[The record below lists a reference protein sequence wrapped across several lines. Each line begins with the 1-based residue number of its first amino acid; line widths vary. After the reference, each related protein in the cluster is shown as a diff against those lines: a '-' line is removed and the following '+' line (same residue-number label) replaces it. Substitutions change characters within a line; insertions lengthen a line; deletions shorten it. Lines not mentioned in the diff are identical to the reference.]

1 MQIRKCVRM
10 EIVAVRASRC
20 NVCCLDFKQDDYRDA
35 AKRNCV
41 KPRYIPGFMD
51 VEIHAQRM
59 KIS

>member
-1 MQIRKCVRM
+1 MS
-10 EIVAVRASRC
+10 ANRC
-20 NVCCLDFKQDDYRDA
+20 NVYCLDFKQDDYRDA
-35 AKRNCV
+35 AKCNCV